1 MDTAAPG
8 SPELAEAR
16 ATGEARP
23 ASREGEAAAEEEDVS
38 LADASGTVGI
48 PDVFLEH
55 LHGTWKNTTTQGIE
69 GYLKHLGVAWA
80 KRKIAASFK
89 PETSWAVVDGT
100 LQSLMPSPLGDR
112 LERFPTN
119 VEAFD
124 SDLDG
129 NEFVKT
135 SAFTDGQLVTTAVR
149 RNAPSKPPFI
159 TRRWITPTGQ
169 LTQVNEH
176 EGVSMTRVFT
186 KLRSS

>member
-69 GYLKHLGVAWA
+69 GYLKHLGEARRALVEGGAGS
-80 KRKIAASFK
+80 IAEGRVERGGVVPCASY
-89 PETSWAVVDGT
+89 PVHPIPCIPSRAPHPVHPIPCITSRASHPVHNIPCI
-100 LQSLMPSPLGDR
+100 PSR
-112 LERFPTN
+112 
-119 VEAFD
+119 A
-124 SDLDG
+124 
-129 NEFVKT
+129 
-135 SAFTDGQLVTTAVR
+135 
-149 RNAPSKPPFI
+149 
-159 TRRWITPTGQ
+159 
-169 LTQVNEH
+169 
-176 EGVSMTRVFT
+176 
-186 KLRSS
+186 